1 MGVQKMDSFQ
11 ATWEDDEANR
21 RVDLVVNYSLG
32 EAGVAINDITPTK
45 VTFLDPAT
53 NNELRSI
60 GVWTNTG
67 RRILDRQFR
76 ATPHF
81 GAVCDAINE
90 RELAQTM

>member
-1 MGVQKMDSFQ
+1 MDSYQ
-11 ATWEDDEANR
+11 AAWEDDETNR
-21 RVDLVVNYSLG
+21 RVDLVVNYSL
-32 EAGVAINDITPTK
+32 EDAGVAIKEITPTK

-53 NNELRSI
+53 NDELRSI

-81 GAVCDAINE
+81 DAVCNAINE
-90 RELAQTM
+90 RELTQTM

>member
-1 MGVQKMDSFQ
+1 MDSFQ

-32 EAGVAINDITPTK
+32 EAGVAINEITPTK
-45 VTFLDPAT
+45 VTFLDPTT
-53 NNELRSI
+53 NDEVRSI

-67 RRILDRQFR
+67 RSILERQFR

-81 GAVCDAINE
+81 DAVRDAINE